1 VNDIQIAAGLAG
13 LAALLFVA
21 SVIRSANERQY
32 RVLVGV
38 GLALFAATLALVLTD
53 LGRVVDA
60 FGQLGEDL
68 QTQFPT
74 EP

>member
-13 LAALLFVA
+13 LAALLFIA

-38 GLALFAATLALVLTD
+38 GLALFAATWPW
-53 LGRVVDA
+53 
-60 FGQLGEDL
+60 F
-68 QTQFPT
+68 
-74 EP
+74 

>member
-1 VNDIQIAAGLAG
+1 MNDVQIAAGLAG
-13 LAALLFVA
+13 LAGLVFVA
-21 SVIRSANERQY
+21 AVIRSANERQY

-53 LGRVVDA
+53 LGRAVDA
-60 FGQLGEDL
+60 FGQFGNDL
-68 QTQFPT
+68 QNLPA